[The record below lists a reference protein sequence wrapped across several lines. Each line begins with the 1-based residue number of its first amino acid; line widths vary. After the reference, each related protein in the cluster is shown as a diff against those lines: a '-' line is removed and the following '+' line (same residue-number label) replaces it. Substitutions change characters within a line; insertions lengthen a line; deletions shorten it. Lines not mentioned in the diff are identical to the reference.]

1 MKNATPSDKRKRL
14 ALGKIDNLET
24 EVLAERYRK
33 IGGIDGHQFDFLI
46 DKYEWTSFP
55 HRKDFVSNI
64 ISTNSKLEKAFI
76 NFRKALAKKYPEYQ
90 YLIMREDWDFVVQE
104 ILLFGG
110 IQYDTVVPF
119 GNVSWFVNGD
129 KEKAIYIKV
138 LPGADKKQ
146 ITDFLNKKE
155 NNLINKFKEIN
166 VVIPKTKSRAKKE
179 ESYNFDLWVRVLDIF
194 SSEEIRDT
202 FALKFPT
209 EYKSHFSPNGKRI
222 TLYRAKYELIAR
234 YLFHRFNLKSPKGG
248 PYKAD
253 YVKAVIEKAKKNK
266 AQIKSGLIKKIP

>member
-14 ALGKIDNLET
+14 ALEKIDSLET
-24 EVLAERYRK
+24 EVIAEKYRK

-46 DKYEWTSFP
+46 DKYEWTSFL
-55 HRKDFVSNI
+55 HRKDFVINI
-64 ISTNSKLEKAFI
+64 INTNSKLEKAFV

-90 YLIMREDWDFVVQE
+90 YLIMREDWNFVIQE

-110 IQYDTVVPF
+110 IQYDTEVPF
-119 GNVSWFVNGD
+119 GNVSWSTSNE
-129 KEKAIYIKV
+129 KEKALYLKI

-166 VVIPKTKSRAKKE
+166 VVIPRVRSRTKKT
-179 ESYNFDLWVRVLDIF
+179 ESYNFDLWVRILDTF
-194 SSEEIRDT
+194 SSEEIRDA
-202 FALKFPT
+202 FAVKFPT
-209 EYKSHFSPNGKRI
+209 EYKSNFAPNGKRI
-222 TLYRAKYELIAR
+222 GLYRAKYELISH

-266 AQIKSGLIKKIP
+266 VQIKNGLIKKIP